1 MDEAELEQKKE
12 AAKEKI
18 LKERKERYHKF
29 YEEFGKAI
37 KIGILQDK
45 TNRKKLA
52 SLSRWHTTRKSS
64 GLVSFDEYIKRMKK
78 EQDQIYFFSGEDRRV
93 L

>member
-37 KIGILQDK
+37 KIGIL
-45 TNRKKLA
+45 
-52 SLSRWHTTRKSS
+52 
-64 GLVSFDEYIKRMKK
+64 
-78 EQDQIYFFSGEDRRV
+78 
-93 L
+93 